1 MILDKIKVAS
11 VVGTTGS
18 GKTALVFSFLD
29 YYKKQGI
36 DVYILRHPNPKM
48 IEAQG
53 FKNLYSIEDIQ
64 SMKDLVLFIDEPQL
78 LLPSYKKRNND
89 LMLNLFSL
97 VRQRGIKLILA
108 TSNTR
113 YINKGIESYVDTWV
127 IKDIDY
133 QTTKNGSTI
142 KHIISENALI
152 DPRGFRLKVDEYLI
166 YNRQFPALSGKQT
179 FKLPSYF
186 NDDWSKPYGDDLK

>member
-29 YYKKQGI
+29 YYKKQGK
-36 DVYILRHPNPKM
+36 DVYILRHPNPKL

-97 VRQRGIKLILA
+97 VRQRDIKLILA

-133 QTTKNGSTI
+133 ETTKNGSTI

-152 DPRGFRLKVDEYLI
+152 DPRGFRLKVEEYLI

-186 NDDWSKPYGDDLK
+186 NDDWSKPYGDDL